1 MNRSEKTTRRA
12 HASGFTLVV
21 VLVVAAA
28 LLIAAIGSLA
38 VSGIERGTSRASVD
52 QQRAELA
59 ARAGLEELR
68 GIFAKEAGND
78 DFIIL
83 QSSLVDPITSDS
95 EPAPHLFLAR
105 GKATPNGYNYRY
117 IPLFSTHNMPEET
130 PLAAPA
136 IESLVTTNENQR
148 IDFTTLPYFDKAR
161 AAWLYLKDDKN
172 RPIARYAYWVEDFQG
187 KIDAGS
193 AGNDNGP
200 AESHQRAAWPFPAP
214 GLNPQALSDDQA
226 PLNQIALYAINP
238 NTTEDAQGNI
248 AKSILKNRA
257 ILITPDS
264 SLAAADIPTPIQRRA
279 DGHQID
285 PAARA
290 VEECLSAD
298 LRSYEEQPIIPF
310 AEGIDAPAAGTPKI
324 NLNQLLAK
332 DANTAI
338 DEMAEHIKKS
348 LPEFDQRKGGFP
360 DDYLRTLAAN
370 AIDYA
375 DADSA
380 PSVAANRYRGL
391 DACPLVSEFLMRFR
405 WENALTENG
414 RKYLV
419 LSVSTYVELW
429 NMSDQAISGNAE
441 ISYETA
447 YKFPLGANPEV
458 SLADLSNA
466 TPTLAESDGRR
477 WFPPIAV
484 TLKPNEYRVI
494 TCGTI
499 TYKIDAGPSSVFIPS
514 PLVLEGETFGTSG
527 AGYRLKWNGKIVDQS
542 RGGLHRNNCSL
553 HFPKDTATQSRQRVR
568 ATIPSHSHTR
578 GGIYCN
584 NMGDPR
590 MAFYN
595 QAPQDANTYPENYS
609 PNRRNV
615 RWGTAYNKDSA
626 EKPKVHGRVMPS
638 EWPDGGHNS
647 SYDNNSFYTT
657 DERINPD
664 DPRFFPNA
672 TSILRNPETAEAPMR
687 ISNLGRFHSVTELGR
702 IYDPLMWKTSMPTA
716 ANLPWGDVENTSE
729 SSGDYGG
736 GNTLRIGRADHPRF
750 ASTPGLDA
758 HRLLDLFH
766 TGISTS
772 NDAAKREGPTT
783 LVAGHVNL
791 NTATR
796 DVLRALTIG
805 AMTMDPKLSARTSEA
820 HSTPNLMAPPVSP
833 LKLTPQEINDHAN
846 QIADAILLA
855 RKNKPFAS
863 PSEIANALGSNG
875 KPVFGNKELLPNGS
889 KVYLSDS
896 ASEECFAR
904 IYESTT
910 TRSRNFRI
918 WVVAQAI
925 SPSNTITDNP
935 EVLAEVRRAYTVFA
949 DPGLRNTDGSIDPK
963 KSKVNILHEND
974 F

>member
-1 MNRSEKTTRRA
+1 MNRPEKSKSRA

-28 LLIAAIGSLA
+28 LLIAAISSLA
-38 VSGIERGTSRASVD
+38 VSGIERGTSRASID

-68 GIFAKEAGND
+68 GIFDKEASND
-78 DFIIL
+78 DFLIL
-83 QSSLVDPITSDS
+83 QSSLIDPIAPNR
-95 EPAPHLFLAR
+95 ELAPHLFLAR
-105 GKATPNGYNYRY
+105 GKATPNGFNFRY
-117 IPLFSTHNMPEET
+117 IPLFSTHSMPEET

-136 IESLVTTNENQR
+136 IESLVTTNANQH
-148 IDFTTLPYFDKAR
+148 IDFTTLPYLDKAR
-161 AAWLYLKDDKN
+161 AAWLYLKDDQN
-172 RPIARYAYWVEDFQG
+172 RPIARYAYWVEDLQG

-200 AESHQRAAWPFPAP
+200 AKSHQRAAWPFPAP
-214 GLNPQALSDDQA
+214 GLNPQALSDEQT
-226 PLNQIALYAINP
+226 PLNQIALYAIDP
-238 NTTEDAQGNI
+238 NTAEDAQGNI

-264 SLAAADIPTPIQRRA
+264 CLAAADIPTPIQRSD

-285 PAARA
+285 AAARA

-298 LRSYEEQPIIPF
+298 LRSYEERPIIPF
-310 AEGIDAPAAGTPKI
+310 AEGVDATAAGTPKI
-324 NLNQLLAK
+324 NLNELLAK

-348 LPEFDQRKGGFP
+348 LPQFDQRKGGFP
-360 DDYLRTLAAN
+360 DDYLHTLAAN

-375 DADSA
+375 DADSN
-380 PSVAANRYRGL
+380 PSISTGRYRGL

-419 LSVSTYVELW
+419 LSVSTYTELW
-429 NMSDQAISGNAE
+429 NLSDQTVSGSAQ

-466 TPTLAESDGRR
+466 TPALVESDGGR
-477 WFPPIAV
+477 WFPPVAV

-494 TCGTI
+494 NCGTV

-514 PLVLEGETFGTSG
+514 PLVLEGETFGASG

-542 RGGLHRNNCSL
+542 RGGIHRNNCSL
-553 HFPKDTATQSRQRVR
+553 NYPKNTASQPRQRIR
-568 ATIPSHSHTR
+568 ATIPSHAHTR
-578 GGIYCN
+578 GGSYRN

-590 MAFYN
+590 MSFYN
-595 QAPQDANTYPENYS
+595 QAPQDANTYPDNYS
-609 PNRRNV
+609 PNRRNI
-615 RWGTAYNKDSA
+615 RWGTIYGNDGV
-626 EKPKVHGRVMPS
+626 EKTKTYGRVMPS

-647 SYDNNSFYTT
+647 GYESNSFYTT

-664 DPRFFPNA
+664 DPRFFPNDD
-672 TSILRNPETAEAPMR
+672 SILRNPETTEAPMR

-702 IYDPLMWKTSMPTA
+702 IYDPLMWKTSLPTA
-716 ANLPWGDVENTSE
+716 ANLPWGDVENASE

-750 ASTPGLDA
+750 RSTPDMDA

-766 TGISTS
+766 AGISTS
-772 NDAAKREGPTT
+772 EDAGKREGPTT

-791 NTATR
+791 NTANR
-796 DVLRALTIG
+796 DVLRALAIG
-805 AMTMDPKLSARTSEA
+805 AMTMDPKISMRTSEA
-820 HSTPNLMAPPVSP
+820 HAIPNLMAPPVSP
-833 LKLTPQEINDHAN
+833 MKFTAQEINNQAN
-846 QIADAILLA
+846 QIADAILLT

-863 PSEIANALGSNG
+863 PSEIANARGSDG

-889 KVYLSDS
+889 KVHLSDS

-918 WVVAQAI
+918 WIVAQAI
-925 SPSNTITDNP
+925 SPSTTITENP
-935 EVLAEVRRAYTVFA
+935 EILAEVRRSFTVFA
-949 DPGLRNTDGSIDPK
+949 DPGPRKPDGSID
-963 KSKVNILHEND
+963 SKQSKLKILHEND

>member
-1 MNRSEKTTRRA
+1 MNRPEKSKSRA

-28 LLIAAIGSLA
+28 LLIAAISSLA
-38 VSGIERGTSRASVD
+38 VSGIERGTSRASID

-68 GIFAKEAGND
+68 GIFGKEASND
-78 DFIIL
+78 DFLIL
-83 QSSLVDPITSDS
+83 QSSLIDPIAPNR

-105 GKATPNGYNYRY
+105 GKATPNGFNFRY
-117 IPLFSTHNMPEET
+117 IPLFSTHSMPEET

-136 IESLVTTNENQR
+136 IESLVTTNANQH
-148 IDFTTLPYFDKAR
+148 IDFTTLPYLDKAR
-161 AAWLYLKDDKN
+161 AAWLYLKNDQN
-172 RPIARYAYWVEDFQG
+172 RPIARYAYWVEDLQG

-200 AESHQRAAWPFPAP
+200 AKSHQRAAWPFPAP
-214 GLNPQALSDDQA
+214 GLNPQALSDEQT

-238 NTTEDAQGNI
+238 NTAEDAQGNI

-264 SLAAADIPTPIQRRA
+264 CLAAADIPTPIQRSA

-285 PAARA
+285 AAARA
-290 VEECLSAD
+290 VEECLSAN

-310 AEGIDAPAAGTPKI
+310 TEGVDAAAAGTPKI
-324 NLNQLLAK
+324 NLNELLAK

-348 LPEFDQRKGGFP
+348 LPQFDQRKGGFP

-375 DADSA
+375 DADSD
-380 PSVAANRYRGL
+380 PSASSSRYRGL

-419 LSVSTYVELW
+419 LSVSTYTELW
-429 NMSDQAISGNAE
+429 NLSDQTVSGNAQ

-466 TPTLAESDGRR
+466 TPALVENDGRR
-477 WFPPIAV
+477 WFPPVAV

-494 TCGTI
+494 NCGTV

-514 PLVLEGETFGTSG
+514 PLVLEGETFGASG

-542 RGGLHRNNCSL
+542 RGGIHRNNCSL
-553 HFPKDTATQSRQRVR
+553 NYPKNTASQPSQRTR
-568 ATIPSHSHTR
+568 ATIPSHAHTR
-578 GGIYCN
+578 GGSYRN

-590 MAFYN
+590 MSFYN
-595 QAPQDANTYPENYS
+595 QAPQDANTYPDNYS
-609 PNRRNV
+609 PNRRNI
-615 RWGTAYNKDSA
+615 RWGTIYGNDGV
-626 EKPKVHGRVMPS
+626 EKTKTYGRVMPS

-647 SYDNNSFYTT
+647 SYESNSFYTT

-664 DPRFFPNA
+664 DPRFFPNDD
-672 TSILRNPETAEAPMR
+672 SILRNPEAAEAPMR
-687 ISNLGRFHSVTELGR
+687 ISNLGRYHSVTELGR
-702 IYDPLMWKTSMPTA
+702 IYDPIMWKTSLPTA
-716 ANLPWGDVENTSE
+716 ANLAWGDVENASE

-750 ASTPGLDA
+750 RSTPGMDA

-772 NDAAKREGPTT
+772 KDAAKREGPTT

-791 NTATR
+791 NTANR
-796 DVLRALTIG
+796 DVLRALAIG
-805 AMTMDPKLSARTSEA
+805 AITMDPKISVRTSES
-820 HSTPNLMAPPVSP
+820 HGIPSLMAPPVSP
-833 LKLTPQEINDHAN
+833 LKFTAQEINNQAN

-863 PSEIANALGSNG
+863 PSEIANTRGSDG

-889 KVYLSDS
+889 KVHLSDS

-925 SPSNTITDNP
+925 SPSTTITDNP
-935 EVLAEVRRAYTVFA
+935 EILAEVRRSFTVFA
-949 DPGLRNTDGSIDPK
+949 DPGPRKPDGSID
-963 KSKVNILHEND
+963 SKQSKLKILHEND

>member
-1 MNRSEKTTRRA
+1 MNRPEKRRA
-12 HASGFTLVV
+12 HTHASGFTLVV

-68 GIFAKEAGND
+68 AIFEKEASND
-78 DFIIL
+78 DFLIL
-83 QSSLVDPITSDS
+83 QSSLIDQITPDR

-105 GKATPNGYNYRY
+105 GKATANGYDYRY
-117 IPLFSTHNMPEET
+117 IPLFSTNNKPEET

-136 IESLVTTNENQR
+136 IESLVTANENQR
-148 IDFTTLPYFDKAR
+148 IDFTTLSYLDKAR
-161 AAWLYLKDDKN
+161 AAWLYLKDEKN
-172 RPIARYAYWVEDFQG
+172 RPIARYAYWVEDLQG

-193 AGNDNGP
+193 AGNEQGP
-200 AESHQRAAWPFPAP
+200 EQFHQRAAWPFPAP
-214 GLNPQALSDDQA
+214 GLNPQALSDKQA

-248 AKSILKNRA
+248 AKSILKNRD

-264 SLAAADIPTPIQRRA
+264 CLAAADIPTPIQRGA

-285 PAARA
+285 SAARA
-290 VEECLSAD
+290 VEENLSAD
-298 LRSYEEQPIIPF
+298 LRPYEEQPIIPF
-310 AEGIDAPAAGTPKI
+310 AEGIDASAAGTPKI
-324 NLNQLLAK
+324 NLNQLLANG
-332 DANTAI
+332 ANTAI

-370 AIDYA
+370 TIDYA
-375 DADSA
+375 DADSD
-380 PSVAANRYRGL
+380 PSVSANRYRGL

-429 NMSDQAISGNAE
+429 NMSNQAVSGNAE
-441 ISYETA
+441 VSYETA

-466 TPTLAESDGRR
+466 TPTLAVSDGRR

-527 AGYRLKWNGKIVDQS
+527 AGYRFKWNGKTVDQS

-553 HFPKDTATQSRQRVR
+553 HFPKDTASQPRQRVR
-568 ATIPSHSHTR
+568 TTIPSHSHTR
-578 GGIYCN
+578 SGIYCN

-595 QAPQDANTYPENYS
+595 QAPQDANAYPDNYS
-609 PNRRNV
+609 PNRRNI

-657 DERINPD
+657 DERIHPD

-672 TSILRNPETAEAPMR
+672 TSVLRNPEAAEAPMR
-687 ISNLGRFHSVTELGR
+687 ISNLGRFYSVTELGR
-702 IYDPLMWKTSMPTA
+702 IYDPLMWKTTMPAA

-736 GNTLRIGRADHPRF
+736 GNTLRIGRAEHPRF
-750 ASTPGLDA
+750 ASTPGMDA

-772 NDAAKREGPTT
+772 DNAGKREGPTT

-796 DVLRALTIG
+796 DVLRALAVG
-805 AMTMDPKLSARTSEA
+805 AMTMDPKISARISET
-820 HSTPNLMAPPVSP
+820 HSTPNLMAPPVIP
-833 LKLTPQEINDHAN
+833 LKLTPQEISNHAN

-863 PSEIANALGSNG
+863 PSEIANARGSDG
-875 KPVFGNKELLPNGS
+875 KPVFGNKEFLPNGS
-889 KVYLSDS
+889 KVHLSDS
-896 ASEECFAR
+896 ATEECFAR
-904 IYESTT
+904 IYESVT

-925 SPSNTITDNP
+925 SPSNTIADNP
-935 EVLAEVRRAYTVFA
+935 EVLAEVRRSFTVFA
-949 DPGLRNTDGSIDPK
+949 DPGPRKPDGSIDPK
-963 KSKVNILHEND
+963 KSKVKILHEND

>member
-1 MNRSEKTTRRA
+1 MNRPEKSKPHA

-68 GIFAKEAGND
+68 GIFGKEAGND
-78 DFIIL
+78 DFLIL
-83 QSSLVDPITSDS
+83 QSSLIDPITPNR

-105 GKATPNGYNYRY
+105 GKATPNGYDYRY
-117 IPLFSTHNMPEET
+117 IPLFSTNSMPEET
-130 PLAAPA
+130 PLTTPA
-136 IESLVTTNENQR
+136 IESLVTANENQR
-148 IDFTTLPYFDKAR
+148 IDFTTLPYLDKAC
-161 AAWLYLKDDKN
+161 AAWLYLKDEKN
-172 RPIARYAYWVEDFQG
+172 RPIARYAYWVEDLQG

-193 AGNDNGP
+193 AGNNHGP

-214 GLNPQALSDDQA
+214 GLNPQALSDKQA

-238 NTTEDAQGNI
+238 NATEDAQGNI

-264 SLAAADIPTPIQRRA
+264 CLAAADIPTPIQRSA

-290 VEECLSAD
+290 VEENLSAD

-310 AEGIDAPAAGTPKI
+310 AEGIDPSAAGTPKI

-375 DADSA
+375 DADSD
-380 PSVAANRYRGL
+380 PSVSANRYRGL

-414 RKYLV
+414 RKYLI

-429 NMSDQAISGNAE
+429 NMSNQAVSGNAE
-441 ISYETA
+441 VSYETA

-477 WFPPIAV
+477 WLPPIAV

-527 AGYRLKWNGKIVDQS
+527 AGYRLKWNGKNVDQS
-542 RGGLHRNNCSL
+542 RGGIHRNNCSL
-553 HFPKDTATQSRQRVR
+553 HFPKDTATQPRQRIR
-568 ATIPSHSHTR
+568 TTIPSHSHTR
-578 GGIYCN
+578 SGIYCN

-595 QAPQDANTYPENYS
+595 QAPQDANTYPDNYS
-609 PNRRNV
+609 PNRRSV
-615 RWGTAYNKDSA
+615 RWGTIYSKDSA
-626 EKPKVHGRVMPS
+626 NKTKVHGRVMPS

-647 SYDNNSFYTT
+647 SYESNSFYTT

-672 TSILRNPETAEAPMR
+672 TSVLRNPEAAEAPMR
-687 ISNLGRFHSVTELGR
+687 ISNLGRFYSVTELGR
-702 IYDPLMWKTSMPTA
+702 IYDPLMWKTSMPTT
-716 ANLPWGDVENTSE
+716 ANMPWGDVENTSE
-729 SSGDYGG
+729 SSGDFGG

-750 ASTPGLDA
+750 SSTPGMDA

-766 TGISTS
+766 AGISTS
-772 NDAAKREGPTT
+772 DSAAKREGPTT

-796 DVLRALTIG
+796 DVLRALAVG
-805 AMTMDPKLSARTSEA
+805 AMTMDPKLSARSSEN

-833 LKLTPQEINDHAN
+833 LKLTPQEINNHAN

-863 PSEIANALGSNG
+863 PSEIANARGSDD

-889 KVYLSDS
+889 KVHLSDS

-935 EVLAEVRRAYTVFA
+935 EVLAEVRRSFTVFA
-949 DPGLRNTDGSIDPK
+949 DPGLRKPDGSIDPK
-963 KSKVNILHEND
+963 KSKVKILHEND